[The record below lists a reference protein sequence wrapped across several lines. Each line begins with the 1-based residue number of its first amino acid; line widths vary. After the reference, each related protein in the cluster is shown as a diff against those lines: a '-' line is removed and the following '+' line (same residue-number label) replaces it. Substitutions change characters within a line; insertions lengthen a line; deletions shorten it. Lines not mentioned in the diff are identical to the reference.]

1 MYVQQNVS
9 YFWGYLIPPCSL
21 ILAIIMFLVGRQSYI
36 LRLPAGSVL
45 ATTLSI
51 VKEAIKKSR
60 RPAHSS
66 LIVNHWL
73 DRAKQRYGGTY
84 SNWEVE
90 DVKKVYRLLPIFGTF
105 ILYWTVSKQVSVI
118 VIVFLLG
125 SLVAMGPLY
134 LLLSLC
140 PAPSFSNRFSHSCP
154 VILSPVHPLS
164 LYHPIPFHPSHS
176 PYIPSFLSLA
186 PRKSSSLLPTKSL
199 LPR

>member
-9 YFWGYLIPPCSL
+9 YFWGYLVPPCSL

-125 SLVAMGPLY
+125 SLVAMGP
-134 LLLSLC
+134 
-140 PAPSFSNRFSHSCP
+140 
-154 VILSPVHPLS
+154 PLS
-164 LYHPIPFHPSHS
+164 SSLPLPCTLFFQ
-176 PYIPSFLSLA
+176 SFLSLL
-186 PRKSSSLLPTKSL
+186 PCHPLSRTSTLSLPPNPISSFPFPLHSLFPITCSQEVFLSPSNQISS
-199 LPR
+199 P